1 MTKKKTFE
9 VSINNL
15 PAALKRLDLPAEQV
29 KVIEDYKKQFPFL
42 IEDEENVL
50 VSLDQLWEALDT
62 PYYTRP
68 GTASEN
74 PDGLNQR
81 YPKVRVALNN
91 KMGGMLALARNTVFE
106 ETTEIGFNSR
116 TKKVKI
122 PKKLKP
128 LAIIKLYEES
138 ALLTPEEQSIIDSM
152 QGVKWKP
159 RQRYTGFKFNR
170 EPLKFEYLFD
180 NINEYEGWLEFNR
193 LENEQYQGY
202 DVDIMDAAY
211 NGISD

>member
-1 MTKKKTFE
+1 M
-9 VSINNL
+9 
-15 PAALKRLDLPAEQV
+15 AYARQ
-29 KVIEDYKKQFPFL
+29 
-42 IEDEENVL
+42 NV
-50 VSLDQLWEALDT
+50 
-62 PYYTRP
+62 
-68 GTASEN
+68 
-74 PDGLNQR
+74 
-81 YPKVRVALNN
+81 
-91 KMGGMLALARNTVFE
+91 VFE

-128 LAIIKLYEES
+128 LAIIKLYES
-138 ALLTPEEQSIIDSM
+138 SPALSEDEQSIINSM

-170 EPLKFEYLFD
+170 EPLKFECLFD

-202 DVDIMDAAY
+202 DVDFMDVGN

>member
-1 MTKKKTFE
+1 M
-9 VSINNL
+9 
-15 PAALKRLDLPAEQV
+15 
-29 KVIEDYKKQFPFL
+29 
-42 IEDEENVL
+42 
-50 VSLDQLWEALDT
+50 
-62 PYYTRP
+62 
-68 GTASEN
+68 
-74 PDGLNQR
+74 
-81 YPKVRVALNN
+81 
-91 KMGGMLALARNTVFE
+91 ALARNVVFE
-106 ETTEIGFNSR
+106 ESVELGFNSR

-138 ALLTPEEQSIIDSM
+138 APLTPEEQETINSM
-152 QGVKWKP
+152 DGVTWKP

-193 LENEQYQGY
+193 LENENFNGN
-202 DVDIMDAAY
+202 DLGLDFDA

>member
-1 MTKKKTFE
+1 M
-9 VSINNL
+9 
-15 PAALKRLDLPAEQV
+15 
-29 KVIEDYKKQFPFL
+29 
-42 IEDEENVL
+42 
-50 VSLDQLWEALDT
+50 
-62 PYYTRP
+62 
-68 GTASEN
+68 
-74 PDGLNQR
+74 
-81 YPKVRVALNN
+81 
-91 KMGGMLALARNTVFE
+91 ALARNTVFE

-128 LAIIKLYEES
+128 LKIIKLYEPS
-138 ALLTPEEQSIIDSM
+138 APLTPDEQEIIDSM

-159 RQRYTGFKFNR
+159 RQKYAGFKFNR
-170 EPLKFEYLFD
+170 EPLKFECLFESVV
-180 NINEYEGWLEFNR
+180 EYEGWLEFNR